1 MPIPRETPPLPRAF
15 SLQMRLQLWLGAFL
29 TVLIGAFGYAV
40 YRLETLGF
48 YHQID
53 RLLDSR
59 VALVAHD
66 FRESGYALRAPPDA
80 DGAPD
85 GSSLSG
91 EGRTP
96 SSSALPRLPGVSPG
110 VGSPPPPDRPPVILS
125 PETLK
130 LFSDDTLD
138 RFAVWD
144 AVWDANGTL
153 LAASPGALPPGGAP
167 DPVFPFPATA
177 RDTEFRHLTRGDWR
191 IAFRFT
197 ETGDCVLVAHNIRN
211 DLARLA
217 REALFIVAAGIAA
230 VLLGL
235 GGIAMIV
242 RPALRPLRPISA
254 TARRIAAGELSA
266 RIPETRTPRELAV
279 LSVDLNRT
287 FASLDAAFAR
297 QRQFTSDAAHEL
309 RTPIAVILSE
319 TQLALRRDHTPD
331 EYRDTLR
338 TCEETAQD
346 MRNLTESLLQLA
358 RIDARAGES
367 TGHAPL
373 DLRELAC
380 KAAETLRPLAET
392 KGTVLELPDTPCPF
406 RGDRSQLLRLILNL
420 AGNAIEYAPPGSRVQ
435 IRLRRTPATTA
446 LSVADNG
453 PGIAPADLPHIFD
466 RFYRASRSRT
476 RESGHSG
483 IGLAL
488 CKAIAEAHGGT
499 LSASATPGGGA
510 TFTATFPSV

>member
-1 MPIPRETPPLPRAF
+1 MPRSF
-15 SLQMRLQLWLGAFL
+15 SLQLRLQLWLGVFL
-29 TVLIGAFGYAV
+29 TLLIGAFGYAI
-40 YRLETLGF
+40 YRLETLSF
-48 YHQID
+48 FRQID
-53 RLLDSR
+53 HLLDSR

-66 FRESGYALRAPPDA
+66 FREGENAIPSVRDSGGTPATGTATAP
-80 DGAPD
+80 
-85 GSSLSG
+85 SQ
-91 EGRTP
+91 
-96 SSSALPRLPGVSPG
+96 
-110 VGSPPPPDRPPVILS
+110 DRPPVILS

-130 LFSDDTLD
+130 LFTDDTLD

-153 LAASPGALPPGGAP
+153 LAASPGALPPGGVP
-167 DPVFPFPATA
+167 DPVFPSPATA
-177 RDTEFRHLTRGDWR
+177 RDTGFRHLTRGDWR
-191 IAFRFT
+191 IAYRFT

-211 DLARLA
+211 DLSRLA
-217 REALFIVAAGIAA
+217 REALCIGGAAFAA

-242 RPALRPLRPISA
+242 RPALRPLHAISA

-266 RIPETRTPRELAV
+266 RIPDTRTPRELAI
-279 LSVDLNRT
+279 LSADLNRT

-319 TQLALRRDHTPD
+319 TQLALRRDHSPE

-358 RIDARAGES
+358 RIDARTGEQ

-373 DLRELAC
+373 DLLELVQ
-380 KAAETLRPLAET
+380 KAADTLRPLAEA
-392 KGTVLELPDTPCPF
+392 KGTALDLPDSPCPF
-406 RGDRSQLLRLILNL
+406 RGDPSQLLRLLLNL
-420 AGNAIEYAPPGSRVQ
+420 VGNAIEYTPPGSRVR
-435 IRLRRTPATTA
+435 IRLNRSPAGIT

-476 RESGHSG
+476 RDSGHSG

-488 CKAIAEAHGGT
+488 CKAITEAHGGT
-499 LSASATPGGGA
+499 LSASSPPGGGA
-510 TFTATFPSV
+510 TFTATFPLA

>member
-1 MPIPRETPPLPRAF
+1 MPRTI
-15 SLQMRLQLWLGAFL
+15 SLQLRLQLWLGVFL
-29 TVLIGAFGYAV
+29 TVLIGAFGYAT
-40 YRLETLGF
+40 YRLEAASF
-48 YHQID
+48 YHQTD
-53 RLLDSR
+53 HLLDSR
-59 VALVAHD
+59 VALVASD
-66 FRESGYALRAPPDA
+66 FRDSEHSLLAVRDA
-80 DGAPD
+80 DGGGTAPAD
-85 GSSLSG
+85 GHPG
-91 EGRTP
+91 P
-96 SSSALPRLPGVSPG
+96 SPAPSFLPPLPGTVPG
-110 VGSPPPPDRPPVILS
+110 AVAAPPPDRPPVLLS

-130 LFSDDTLD
+130 LFNDDSRD

-153 LAASPGALPPGGAP
+153 LAASPGELPPGGVP

-197 ETGDCVLVAHNIRN
+197 ETGDCVLVAHNIRS
-211 DLARLA
+211 DLSRLA
-217 REALFIVAAGIAA
+217 REALCIGAAALAA

-242 RPALRPLRPISA
+242 RPALRPLHAISA
-254 TARRIAAGELSA
+254 TARRIAAGDLSA

-279 LSVDLNRT
+279 LSADLNRT

-319 TQLALRRDHTPD
+319 TQLALRREHTPE

-358 RIDARAGES
+358 RVDVRAGGQA
-367 TGHAPL
+367 GHAPL
-373 DLRELAC
+373 DLLDLAR
-380 KAAETLRPLAET
+380 KAAETLRPLAEA
-392 KGTVLELPDTPCPF
+392 KGTELELPATPCPF
-406 RGDRSQLLRLILNL
+406 RGDRSQLLRLLLNL
-420 AGNAIEYAPPGSRVQ
+420 AGNAIEYAPPGSRVR
-435 IRLRRTPATTA
+435 ILLRRTPSAITLA
-446 LSVADNG
+446 VADNG

-476 RESGHSG
+476 RDSGHSG

-499 LSASATPGGGA
+499 LSAAPTPGGGA
-510 TFTATFPSV
+510 TFTAAFPLS